1 LPEWFV
7 AALDFA
13 LGLRMA
19 RCSAYMLDIS
29 PPQSLVS
36 GPPRAGFMWLKRNLD
51 GSFTIFVQ
59 HDNPGPDREANWQP
73 IPEGPFYLL
82 LRA

>member
-1 LPEWFV
+1 
-7 AALDFA
+7 
-13 LGLRMA
+13 
-19 RCSAYMLDIS
+19 
-29 PPQSLVS
+29 
-36 GPPRAGFMWLKRNLD
+36 MWLKRNLD